1 MRRKR
6 AAVQVRLHGSAPA
19 RVKKG
24 HEQCQTSLR
33 WHYPDQVV
41 RVFLSLHKEG
51 HPESSSPTVLSGV
64 SLLSILSVPDNV
76 NLQSAAD
83 DNFSV
88 IR

>member
-1 MRRKR
+1 

-41 RVFLSLHKEG
+41 RVFLSLHMKRVRWDENG
-51 HPESSSPTVLSGV
+51 MPDFGV
-64 SLLSILSVPDNV
+64 PP
-76 NLQSAAD
+76 AD
-83 DNFSV
+83 T
-88 IR
+88 I

>member
-6 AAVQVRLHGSAPA
+6 AAVQAVLHGSAPA

-41 RVFLSLHKEG
+41 RYF
-51 HPESSSPTVLSGV
+51 
-64 SLLSILSVPDNV
+64 
-76 NLQSAAD
+76 SA
-83 DNFSV
+83 FTKKGTPS
-88 IR
+88 RQLTSC